1 MTRTMAT
8 LGSKWKPIIIYTLG
22 KKSVRFGMIHAK
34 MELISRK
41 VLTQQLVE
49 LEEDGIIRRE
59 AFKELPPRVE
69 YSLTPKGLEL
79 LPILNMMT
87 KWNLKHNPPVE
98 EAARP

>member
-1 MTRTMAT
+1 MQIWH
-8 LGSKWKPIIIYTLG
+8 LFIK
-22 KKSVRFGMIHAK
+22 
-34 MELISRK
+34 
-41 VLTQQLVE
+41 
-49 LEEDGIIRRE
+49 RE

-69 YSLTPKGLEL
+69 YSLTIKGLEL